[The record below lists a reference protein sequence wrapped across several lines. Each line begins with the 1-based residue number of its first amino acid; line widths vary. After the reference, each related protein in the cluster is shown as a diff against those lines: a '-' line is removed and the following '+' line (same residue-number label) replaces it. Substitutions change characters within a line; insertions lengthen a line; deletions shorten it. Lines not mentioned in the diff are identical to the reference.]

1 MIERGKERRHG
12 YGKGIKSLI
21 HDKYKN
27 IIKNRRTMFDRRA
40 ENNPDLQRIKE
51 LFDEVHRLTSV
62 NYQISE
68 DLRFAKTVKRTA
80 EELKQFI
87 TNAKLGEHMSE
98 YIYVSL
104 DEAQA
109 IIEFLTKEGE

>member
-51 LFDEVHRLTSV
+51 LE
-62 NYQISE
+62 
-68 DLRFAKTVKRTA
+68 AKTVKRTA

-109 IIEFLTKEGE
+109 IIEFLTEEGK